1 MKAGIKKWISYL
13 LTAVLVVSTMIA
25 TGSIE
30 KKQVQ
35 AAEKFQIHFIDV
47 GAGDGALLQYG
58 EGSSAKY
65 ALIDAGPKKYT
76 RTNGTIVDTSKRLY
90 SYLKDHDVRKL
101 EFVLLTHPHQDHIGG
116 LVEVLKDESIEVEK
130 IYGNSL
136 SLIYQSSGN
145 EDPDDIEDTEFSS
158 ETYQEVKEEIQKRV
172 DEGKTEY
179 EVPTAGSSVYL
190 GGARITFYGPLN
202 MDFIYGRKVDLN
214 IRQENKYSIVC
225 KISYGKNSFLM
236 TGDAQKET
244 IQQIVSKGY
253 DLSAQVLKVPHHG
266 MQDVLEQDK
275 VGNYT
280 SDHKYLIDK
289 VNASISVVSNGY
301 DNKNKSPKAKTL
313 KDLESSDV
321 YLTSNRGTIVVTS
334 DGMNLSVNT
343 EKGNNVPSYEGD
355 YNPSKKASPT
365 MKSVSVSSNGK
376 NKLVPTTYSA
386 ANSYKLYEKKNI
398 TVKFSG
404 VPQPFTKVKSVQY
417 KFVRKGQ
424 DNRTVPYRTGSS
436 VAVKNGSVGRIYVK
450 YNTWLGSTV
459 IKLPGFTVD
468 TSAPSSAKIKGSK
481 SGIKTY
487 KTSAKNRY
495 NKKYKKSIKLTFSAS
510 YGTSGKSKVQYKI
523 VPKGKKNS
531 KYKWKTGN
539 SVTYK
544 TKKKWVRVYV
554 KFTDKSGNT
563 TTRKTNGFYEK
574 NLLNF

>member
-1 MKAGIKKWISYL
+1 MKAGMKKCISYL
-13 LTAVLVVSTMIA
+13 LTAVFVISAALSA
-25 TGSIE
+25 GGLQ
-30 KKQVQ
+30 KKQVR

-47 GAGDGALLQYG
+47 GAGDAALLQYG
-58 EGSSAKY
+58 DGDSAKY
-65 ALIDAGPKKYT
+65 ALIDAGPDYYT
-76 RTNGTIVDTSKRLY
+76 RTNGSKVDTSERVHQ
-90 SYLKDHDVRKL
+90 YLTDHKVTKL
-101 EFVLLTHPHQDHIGG
+101 EFVLLTHPHRDHIAGMINI
-116 LVEVLKDESIEVEK
+116 LEDKNIKIDK
-130 IYGNSL
+130 IYGNNFDL
-136 SLIYQSSGN
+136 SYSSSGN
-145 EDPDDIEDTEFSS
+145 QDPDDIEDTEFSS
-158 ETYQEVKEEIQKRV
+158 EVYEAVKAAIQEREDAGETV
-172 DEGKTEY
+172 Y
-179 EVPTAGSSVYL
+179 EVPAAGDSINL
-190 GGARITFYGPLN
+190 GSAKITFYGPLN
-202 MDFIYGRKVDLN
+202 MDFTYGRKVDLN

-225 KISYGKNSFLM
+225 KVEYGKNSFLM

-253 DLSAQVLKVPHHG
+253 NLSAQVLKVPHHG
-266 MQDVLEQDK
+266 MQDVVESNK
-275 VGNYT
+275 VGDWT
-280 SDHKYLIDK
+280 SDHKYLFDK
-289 VNASISVVSNGY
+289 VNAPISVVSNGY

-313 KDLESSDV
+313 RDLEKSDV
-321 YLTSNRGTIVVTS
+321 YLTSNRGTIIVSS
-334 DGMNLSVNT
+334 DGTNLSVQT
-343 EKGNNVPSYEGD
+343 EKGSNAPSYAGD
-355 YNPSKKASPT
+355 YNPAKKASPT
-365 MKSVSVSSNGK
+365 MKSVSVSTNGK

-386 ANSYKLYEKKNI
+386 ANSYKLYEKKNV

-404 VPQPFTKVKSVQY
+404 TPQPFTKVKSVQY
-417 KFVRKGQ
+417 KFVKKGV

-436 VAVKNGSVGRIYVK
+436 AAVKNGSVGRIYVK

-468 TSAPSSAKIKGSK
+468 TSAPSGAKIKGSK

-523 VPKGKKNS
+523 VPKGKKNT

-563 TTRKTNGFYEK
+563 TTRKTNGFYIK
-574 NLLNF
+574 K

>member
-487 KTSAKNRY
+487 KTSSKNRY

-523 VPKGKKNS
+523 VPKGKKNT

-563 TTRKTNGFYEK
+563 TTRKTNGFYIK
-574 NLLNF
+574 K

>member
-450 YNTWLGSTV
+450 YNTWLGSRSSSFQDLRWILPRRPVQRSRAASQASRPTRLQPRTV
-459 IKLPGFTVD
+459 TIKNIKNLLSLPFPLLMVPAE
-468 TSAPSSAKIKGSK
+468 S
-481 SGIKTY
+481 
-487 KTSAKNRY
+487 RRF
-495 NKKYKKSIKLTFSAS
+495 SIKLCPRERRT
-510 YGTSGKSKVQYKI
+510 QNI
-523 VPKGKKNS
+523 
-531 KYKWKTGN
+531 
-539 SVTYK
+539 
-544 TKKKWVRVYV
+544 
-554 KFTDKSGNT
+554 
-563 TTRKTNGFYEK
+563 NGRRETV
-574 NLLNF
+574 

>member
-179 EVPTAGSSVYL
+179 EVPTAGSSVYF

-563 TTRKTNGFYEK
+563 TTRKTNGFYIK
-574 NLLNF
+574 K

>member
-266 MQDVLEQDK
+266 MQDVLELDK

-376 NKLVPTTYSA
+376 NKLVPTKYSV

-563 TTRKTNGFYEK
+563 TTRKTNGFYIK
-574 NLLNF
+574 K

>member
-225 KISYGKNSFLM
+225 KISYGKNSFLI
-236 TGDAQKET
+236 DRRRSERNH
-244 IQQIVSKGY
+244 
-253 DLSAQVLKVPHHG
+253 SA
-266 MQDVLEQDK
+266 
-275 VGNYT
+275 
-280 SDHKYLIDK
+280 
-289 VNASISVVSNGY
+289 
-301 DNKNKSPKAKTL
+301 
-313 KDLESSDV
+313 
-321 YLTSNRGTIVVTS
+321 NRF
-334 DGMNLSVNT
+334 
-343 EKGNNVPSYEGD
+343 K
-355 YNPSKKASPT
+355 
-365 MKSVSVSSNGK
+365 
-376 NKLVPTTYSA
+376 
-386 ANSYKLYEKKNI
+386 
-398 TVKFSG
+398 
-404 VPQPFTKVKSVQY
+404 
-417 KFVRKGQ
+417 
-424 DNRTVPYRTGSS
+424 
-436 VAVKNGSVGRIYVK
+436 RI
-450 YNTWLGSTV
+450 
-459 IKLPGFTVD
+459 
-468 TSAPSSAKIKGSK
+468 
-481 SGIKTY
+481 
-487 KTSAKNRY
+487 
-495 NKKYKKSIKLTFSAS
+495 
-510 YGTSGKSKVQYKI
+510 
-523 VPKGKKNS
+523 
-531 KYKWKTGN
+531 
-539 SVTYK
+539 
-544 TKKKWVRVYV
+544 
-554 KFTDKSGNT
+554 
-563 TTRKTNGFYEK
+563 
-574 NLLNF
+574 

>member
-563 TTRKTNGFYEK
+563 TTRKTNGFYIK
-574 NLLNF
+574 K

>member
-1 MKAGIKKWISYL
+1 MKAGIKKLISYL
-13 LTAVLVVSTMIA
+13 LTAVLAVSTVTA
-25 TGSIE
+25 AGSIE

-47 GAGDGALLQYG
+47 GAGDAALLQYG

-65 ALIDAGPKKYT
+65 ALIDAGPKQYV
-76 RTNGTIVDTSKRLY
+76 RTNGSPVDTSKRVHNYLY
-90 SYLKDHDVRKL
+90 EHNVKKL

-116 LVEVLKDESIEVEK
+116 LVEVLKDETIEVKK

-136 SLIYQSSGN
+136 DLIYKADVSD
-145 EDPDDIEDTEFSS
+145 DPDNPIIEDKEFST
-158 ETYQEVKEEIQKRV
+158 EVYKEVKEAIQERV
-172 DEGKTEY
+172 DNGETKY
-179 EVPTAGSSVYL
+179 EVPTAGSSIYL
-190 GGARITFYGPLN
+190 GGAKITFYGPLN
-202 MDFIYGRKVDLN
+202 MDFNYGRKVDLN

-225 KISYGKNSFLM
+225 RISYGDNSFLM

-253 DLSAQVLKVPHHG
+253 NLSAQVLKVPHHG
-266 MQDVLEQDK
+266 MQDVVESNK
-275 VGNYT
+275 VGDWT
-280 SDHKYLIDK
+280 SDHKYLFDK

-301 DNKNKSPKAKTL
+301 DNKNESPKAKTL
-313 KDLESSDV
+313 RDLESSDV

-334 DGMNLSVNT
+334 DGTNLSVST
-343 EKGNNVPSYEGD
+343 EKGNNVPSYVGD

-386 ANSYKLYEKKNI
+386 ANSYKLYEKKNV

-417 KFVRKGQ
+417 KFVKKGQ

-436 VAVKNGSVGRIYVK
+436 AAVKNGSVGRIYVK

-487 KTSAKNRY
+487 KTSSKNRY

-523 VPKGKKNS
+523 VPKGKKNT

-563 TTRKTNGFYEK
+563 TTRKTNGFYIK
-574 NLLNF
+574 K

>member
-13 LTAVLVVSTMIA
+13 LTAVLVVSTVTAAGI
-25 TGSIE
+25 SQ

-35 AAEKFQIHFIDV
+35 AAEKFKVHFIDV

-76 RTNGTIVDTSKRLY
+76 RTNGTIVDTSKRLH
-90 SYLKDHDVRKL
+90 SYLKEHDVKKL

-116 LVEVLKDESIEVEK
+116 VVEVLKDESIEVDK

-172 DEGKTEY
+172 EEGKTEY
-179 EVPTAGSSVYL
+179 EVPTAGASIYL
-190 GGARITFYGPLN
+190 GGAKITFYGPLN
-202 MDFIYGRKVDLN
+202 MDFNYGRKVDLN

-313 KDLESSDV
+313 RDLESSDV

-334 DGMNLSVNT
+334 DGTNLSVST
-343 EKGNNVPSYEGD
+343 EKGNNLPSYEGD

-376 NKLVPTTYSA
+376 NKLVPTAYSA
-386 ANSYKLYEKKNI
+386 ANSYKLYEKKNV

-417 KFVRKGQ
+417 KFVKKGQ

-436 VAVKNGSVGRIYVK
+436 AAVKNGSVGRIYVK

-487 KTSAKNRY
+487 KTSSKNRY
-495 NKKYKKSIKLTFSAS
+495 NKKYKNSIKLTFSAS

-523 VPKGKKNS
+523 VPKGKKNT

-563 TTRKTNGFYEK
+563 TTRKTNGFYIK
-574 NLLNF
+574 K